1 MISPVSDKLSKAK
14 KRLLIVEDD
23 KSIRETVREALVA
36 EGYQVEVSK
45 TGDEAQTRI
54 FSQFDR
60 SKKIDLIVLDLML
73 PNLNGIE
80 LCRRVRKKN
89 IKTPIL
95 VVSAKDSESD
105 RVLGLEVGADDYLI
119 KPFGLNELIAR
130 CRAILRRSE
139 TNHEQTQDSS
149 KVLSYKNISLY
160 TQEYRVTKNNK
171 EINLAPK
178 EYKIMELFL
187 QNPKRVWS
195 RDQLLEQIWGIDYV
209 GDSKT
214 VDVHIRW
221 IREKIEE
228 DASAPDYIKTVRGF
242 GYKFG

>member
-1 MISPVSDKLSKAK
+1 MVDHLSKNPSK
-14 KRLLIVEDD
+14 SRILIVEDD
-23 KSIRETVREALVA
+23 KSIRETIHEALVA

-80 LCRRVRKKN
+80 LCRRIRKNN

-149 KVLSYKNISLY
+149 KVLSYKNISL
-160 TQEYRVTKNNK
+160 
-171 EINLAPK
+171 
-178 EYKIMELFL
+178 LFL
-187 QNPKRVWS
+187 VTLYS
-195 RDQLLEQIWGIDYV
+195 CL
-209 GDSKT
+209 
-214 VDVHIRW
+214 
-221 IREKIEE
+221 
-228 DASAPDYIKTVRGF
+228 
-242 GYKFG
+242 YKDIFL

>member
-1 MISPVSDKLSKAK
+1 MVDHLSKNPSK
-14 KRLLIVEDD
+14 SRILIVEDD
-23 KSIRETVREALVA
+23 KSIRETLREALVA
-36 EGYQVEVSK
+36 EGYAVEVCK

-54 FSQFDR
+54 FSQFDT
-60 SKKIDLIVLDLML
+60 SKKLDLVVLDLML

-80 LCRRVRKKN
+80 LCRRVRKNN

-95 VVSAKDSESD
+95 IVSAKDSESD

-139 TNHEQTQDSS
+139 TNNDQTQDSS
-149 KVLSYKNISLY
+149 QVLSFKNISLY
-160 TQEYRVTKNNK
+160 KQEYRVTKNNK

-195 RDQLLEQIWGIDYV
+195 RGKHLERIWGIVYV

-228 DASAPDYIKTVRGF
+228 DASAPSYIKTVRGF

>member
-1 MISPVSDKLSKAK
+1 MTSPVSDKITKA

-23 KSIRETVREALVA
+23 KSIRETLNEALVA
-36 EGYQVEVSK
+36 EGYQVEACK
-45 TGDEAQTRI
+45 TGDEAEARI
-54 FSQFDR
+54 FSQFDTR
-60 SKKIDLIVLDLML
+60 KKIDLIVLDLML
-73 PNLNGIE
+73 PNLNGLE
-80 LCRRVRKKN
+80 LCRRVRKNN

-95 VVSAKDSESD
+95 IVSAKDSESD

-139 TNHEQTQDSS
+139 TNHEKAQDSS
-149 KVLSYKNISLY
+149 QVLSYKNISLY
-160 TQEYRVTKNNK
+160 RQEYRVTKNSK

-195 RDQLLEQIWGIDYV
+195 REQLLEQIWGIDYV

-221 IREKIEE
+221 IREKIED
-228 DASAPDYIKTVRGF
+228 DASDPDYIRTVRGF

>member
-1 MISPVSDKLSKAK
+1 MVDHLSKNPSK
-14 KRLLIVEDD
+14 SRILIVEDD
-23 KSIRETVREALVA
+23 KSIRETLREALVA
-36 EGYQVEVSK
+36 EGYAVEVCK

-54 FSQFDR
+54 FSQFDT
-60 SKKIDLIVLDLML
+60 SKKLDLVVLDLML

-80 LCRRVRKKN
+80 LCRRVRKNN

-95 VVSAKDSESD
+95 IVSAKDSESD

-139 TNHEQTQDSS
+139 TNNDQTQDSS
-149 KVLSYKNISLY
+149 QVLSFKNISLY
-160 TQEYRVTKNNK
+160 KQEYRVTKNNK

-187 QNPKRVWS
+187 QNPNFE
-195 RDQLLEQIWGIDYV
+195 LIL
-209 GDSKT
+209 
-214 VDVHIRW
+214 
-221 IREKIEE
+221 
-228 DASAPDYIKTVRGF
+228 F
-242 GYKFG
+242 

>member
-1 MISPVSDKLSKAK
+1 MTSPVSDKISKA

-23 KSIRETVREALVA
+23 KSIRETLREALVA
-36 EGYQVEVSK
+36 EGYQVEVCK
-45 TGDEAQTRI
+45 TGDEAEARV
-54 FSQFDR
+54 FSQFDTR
-60 SKKIDLIVLDLML
+60 KKIDLIVLDLML

-80 LCRRVRKKN
+80 LCRRVRKNN

-139 TNHEQTQDSS
+139 TNHQQPQDSS
-149 KVLSYKNISLY
+149 QVLSYKNISLY
-160 TQEYRVTKNNK
+160 RQEYRVTKNNK

-178 EYKIMELFL
+178 EYKIMELFM
-187 QNPKRVWS
+187 
-195 RDQLLEQIWGIDYV
+195 QLSLI
-209 GDSKT
+209 
-214 VDVHIRW
+214 HI
-221 IREKIEE
+221 
-228 DASAPDYIKTVRGF
+228 
-242 GYKFG
+242 

>member
-1 MISPVSDKLSKAK
+1 MVDHLSKNPSK
-14 KRLLIVEDD
+14 SRILIVEDD
-23 KSIRETVREALVA
+23 KSIRETLREALVA
-36 EGYQVEVSK
+36 EGYAVEVCK

-54 FSQFDR
+54 FSQFDT
-60 SKKIDLIVLDLML
+60 SKKLDLVVLDLML

-80 LCRRVRKKN
+80 LCRRVRKNN

-95 VVSAKDSESD
+95 IVSAKDSESD

-139 TNHEQTQDSS
+139 TNHEKTQDLSQ
-149 KVLSYKNISLY
+149 VLSYKNISLY
-160 TQEYRVTKNNK
+160 RQEYRVTKNSK

-195 RDQLLEQIWGIDYV
+195 REQLLEQISGIDYV

-221 IREKIEE
+221 IREKIED
-228 DASAPDYIKTVRGF
+228 DASDPDYIRTVRGF